1 MKFINNL
8 SVKAS
13 WTLVLVTFTCLVLA
27 IGGLGLFA
35 NQFGRDAF
43 TSMQQRD
50 MAHRGV
56 RDLNF
61 PHDEEC
67 GDNNKV
73 MPPKGR
79 CDAEGDL
86 LVDDRIEYKGDIERC
101 RLP

>member
-43 TSMQQRD
+43 TSMHQRD
-50 MAHRGV
+50 MAQV
-56 RDLNF
+56 RELNSAYTQLLRARVQM
-61 PHDEEC
+61 
-67 GDNNKV
+67 N
-73 MPPKGR
+73 R
-79 CDAEGDL
+79 AAE
-86 LVDDRIEYKGDIERC
+86 
-101 RLP
+101 

>member
-50 MAHRGV
+50 MAQV
-56 RDLNF
+56 RELNSAYTQLLRARVQMNRAAELIRTPSF
-61 PHDEEC
+61 DRPEPLLEE
-67 GDNNKV
+67 
-73 MPPKGR
+73 
-79 CDAEGDL
+79 AERL
-86 LVDDRIEYKGDIERC
+86 LASASTR
-101 RLP
+101 